1 MYKLIAL
8 DLDGTLLTD
17 DKSISQENL
26 DLIHFLIKEGYEIV
40 IATGRSYYSAKVLT
54 NNIKQHLI
62 YISNNGNIVRDALD
76 DRIISSNY
84 LDPIDAKII
93 LNEGISK
100 HLYPFVHVDFF
111 EDGYD
116 VLLGKNHY
124 PKESLKKAE
133 NNLLRLKIIDDGLEE
148 NMDRVLAM
156 VYPGNL
162 DSLNDFYYHI
172 METYPEKYNSH
183 IVENVSQA
191 DGLLE
196 IMNPSGTKWN
206 SIIQYASSLGIKAE
220 EIIAM
225 GDNNNDIEMIINA
238 GLGIAMK
245 NGSKLLKEVAKSISL
260 KDNNESGVAF
270 ELKRVLGL

>member
-116 VLLGKNHY
+116 VLLEKNHY

-162 DSLNDFYYHI
+162 DSLNDFHYHI
-172 METYPEKYNSH
+172 MEIYPEKYNSH